1 MRTSLKVATLASF
14 ILAGSTHL
22 LSIGYA
28 ALQAPATNARSP
40 RGALLA
46 STDRHRF
53 EVFFYATGV
62 RVFTRDLADQP
73 IDASKLLGTATFY
86 HPNSPKPWFSRPL
99 RGGVESLDLP
109 IRLDNAPQSGARVTF
124 DLEGL
129 PGPTGSQATFTVPL
143 EFAPQPAAQ
152 PTAPRESPAQAYVYA
167 PGYYGYG
174 YYVYPGPATPPQA
187 SPTLPTYYGSPSY
200 GSGSMSGHSVGPM
213 HRDWSSGRDSPLAK
227 PWLQPRD

>member
-14 ILAGSTHL
+14 ILAGSTNL
-22 LSIGYA
+22 LSMGHA

-40 RGALLA
+40 RGGLVA

-53 EVFFYATGV
+53 EVFFYPTGV
-62 RVFTRDLADQP
+62 RVFTRDLADRP

-86 HPNSPKPWFSRPL
+86 HPDSPKPWFSRPL
-99 RGGVESLDLP
+99 RGAVESLDLP
-109 IRLDNAPQSGARVTF
+109 IGLANAPQSGARVTF

-129 PGPTGSQATFTVPL
+129 PGPAGSQTTFTVPL

-152 PTAPRESPAQAYVYA
+152 PTAPREAPSQTYVYA

-174 YYVYPGPATPPQA
+174 YYSYPGPAAPPQA
-187 SPTLPTYYGSPSY
+187 SPPLPTYYGSPRYS
-200 GSGSMSGHSVGPM
+200 SGSMGGHSVGPM